1 MSGLKKSFDIK
12 ASFIYGGQS
21 VKERQSIVDSFQ
33 TNPNDKV
40 LVLSL
45 RAAGVGLNLT
55 AANTVIHFD
64 LWWNPAVEN
73 QATDRAYR
81 IGQKDDVNVVR
92 LICANTFEDKI
103 DEIID
108 KKKNLAQKTVA
119 VGENYFS
126 DMSVDEIKDIFSL
139 S

>member
-1 MSGLKKSFDIK
+1 MLSGLKKSLILK
-12 ASFIYGGQS
+12 
-21 VKERQSIVDSFQ
+21 Q